1 MNREE
6 MWPTDRCV
14 STIDIPKIDRLLPA
28 QEDRP
33 EGIVLVRP
41 CPAGRSGLEIVT
53 QCRSCKQLF
62 AGHGILDLQLTLCVR
77 NQKGRYCSEC
87 RPAKWAAFLGG
98 EATA

>member
-28 QEDRP
+28 QKGRAK
-33 EGIVLVRP
+33 GIILLRP

-53 QCRSCKQLF
+53 QCSSCKRFF
-62 AGHGILDLQLTLCVR
+62 AGHGILALQLTLCVPD
-77 NQKGRYCSEC
+77 QLGRYCPEC
-87 RPAKWAAFLGG
+87 RPAAWAAFLG
-98 EATA
+98 EEVTA

>member
-28 QEDRP
+28 QKGRAK
-33 EGIVLVRP
+33 GIILLRP

-53 QCRSCKQLF
+53 QCNSCKQLF
-62 AGHGILDLQLTLCVR
+62 AGHGILGLELTLCVPD
-77 NQKGRYCSEC
+77 QLGRYCPEC
-87 RPAKWAAFLGG
+87 RPAAWAAFLG
-98 EATA
+98 EEVTA